1 MKIQKRKNHHQRQ
14 SRKIIVNKILQYFYS
29 STLNNLCVCLLYKNS
44 NRRGRPPK
52 QGLPFDDYNDD
63 EPEHGKKY
71 RLDDKE
77 SNSDTTQEDGNGKQ
91 SSFVLANYCH
101 VSLPYFI

>member
-1 MKIQKRKNHHQRQ
+1 MYACI
-14 SRKIIVNKILQYFYS
+14 
-29 STLNNLCVCLLYKNS
+29 NS

-71 RLDDKE
+71 RLDDKDT
-77 SNSDTTQEDGNGKQ
+77 NSDTTQEDGNGKQ
-91 SSFVLANYCH
+91 SSFSNYCCFSAILMYNL
-101 VSLPYFI
+101 VVN

>member
-1 MKIQKRKNHHQRQ
+1 MYAYI
-14 SRKIIVNKILQYFYS
+14 
-29 STLNNLCVCLLYKNS
+29 NS

-52 QGLPFDDYNDD
+52 QGLPFDDFNDD

-91 SSFVLANYCH
+91 SSFFKLLRLCH
-101 VSLPYFI
+101 FNVHWWSIK